1 MTKHIRFVRQ
11 HKIKMN
17 IGGVLIDPAGK
28 EHVMKCKWCINNE
41 CELRDGIADDVSCEG
56 TETDMIECTY
66 VDDPVKR
73 KVTTIVFVNENG
85 DVDETQFDTQNKA
98 ELAEIWWDFCKENNI
113 IIETIEE
120 E

>member
-1 MTKHIRFVRQ
+1 
-11 HKIKMN
+11 MN

-28 EHVMKCKWCINNE
+28 ENMK
-41 CELRDGIADDVSCEG
+41 A
-56 TETDMIECTY
+56 
-66 VDDPVKR
+66 
-73 KVTTIVFVNENG
+73 TTIIFVNENG

>member
-17 IGGVLIDPAGK
+17 IGGILIDPAGK
-28 EHVMKCKWCINNE
+28 ENM
-41 CELRDGIADDVSCEG
+41 
-56 TETDMIECTY
+56 
-66 VDDPVKR
+66 

-85 DVDETQFDTQNKA
+85 DVDATQFDTQNET

-120 E
+120 EE